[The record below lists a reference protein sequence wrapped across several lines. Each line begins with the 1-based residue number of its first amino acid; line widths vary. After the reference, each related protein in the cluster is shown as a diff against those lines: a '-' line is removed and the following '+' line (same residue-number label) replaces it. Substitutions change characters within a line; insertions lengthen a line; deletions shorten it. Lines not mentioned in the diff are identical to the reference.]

1 MLFSRRPARSGRLA
15 RVASIAVIVL
25 GAVLAPACVTAPRA
39 PTVAAAGSPRAFVLD
54 RAAHHLYAEDVPTL
68 TREVEAYLNGA
79 GFPVRAVQPG
89 RWTMVETDWSQRGG
103 RAFVEVRPAGP
114 GHARIVAR
122 LDNAAYK
129 VPPFQDPPRSKVL
142 EWAIL
147 KHVDPRTAQAILQA
161 AHR

>member
-1 MLFSRRPARSGRLA
+1 MLSSRRPAPSGRLA
-15 RVASIAVIVL
+15 RAAAVSVVIL
-25 GAVLAPACVTAPRA
+25 GAVLAPACATAPRA

-68 TREVEAYLNGA
+68 TRQVEAYLNGI

-89 RWTMVETDWSQRGG
+89 RWTRVETDWSQRGG
-103 RAFVEVRPAGP
+103 RAFVEVRPAGA

-129 VPPFQDPPRSKVL
+129 VPPFEDPPRSRAL

-147 KHVDPRTAQAILQA
+147 KHLEPKTAQAILRA
-161 AHR
+161 ASR